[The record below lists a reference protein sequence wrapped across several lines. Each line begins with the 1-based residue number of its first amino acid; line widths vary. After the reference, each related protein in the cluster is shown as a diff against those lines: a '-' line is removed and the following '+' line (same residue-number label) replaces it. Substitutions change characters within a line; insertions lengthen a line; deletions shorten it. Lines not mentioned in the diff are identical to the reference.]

1 MKEKKEMQIVVTA
14 DDSKAKSKLEN
25 LASFLKNNFRKEETQ
40 EVRLSTKEAKAKIE
54 DLKKEV
60 AELKTFA
67 DSLTSAELSS
77 GFYNRQ
83 LQELSSKQN
92 NLNKLQDALQETNK
106 ETIEIGHNFDNL
118 GKNLTTSFD
127 NASRKAKRFVLSLFS
142 LRTIWALLSR
152 ASSTYLSQNE
162 TTANKVE
169 AVWVYL
175 GNLLAP
181 IIERI
186 VSWLQYG
193 IAYLN
198 VFTKALLGVDILA
211 KAINNSVK
219 TTAKEMKKTLSSMDE
234 IVNLQQ
240 DSGNANNGMG
250 VANALEDIN
259 NLELNPKIVKFLE
272 DLANKIK
279 KVWDLA
285 KELWIFLSD
294 NFGPAGAALILGGLG
309 LLLGSR
315 GFGGLAT
322 ILGSSFVI
330 SFVYGAITGR
340 DLLDDITNIIKGF
353 NDLRDIEEE
362 IKRKTQETID
372 IARNSTNTL
381 VQNLNN
387 GSLSV
392 QQINNYLDMLK
403 VRLDDI
409 AENPAMEEN
418 NELLKVY
425 AENLKILKNYYEENL
440 KVLDKNTAEYKE
452 QESALKKIDDRIKQL
467 DGTKAEVEVEL
478 RGNNTG
484 FFNGLK
490 NGIST
495 ALSSLGNAFGGVF
508 KSLRGYATGGFPNEG
523 QMFYANE
530 RGPELVG
537 TIGGSTA
544 VVNNT
549 QIVDAVSL
557 GVANAV
563 SSVLG
568 SQKNSSSNATYLYI
582 NGSEF
587 AKAVYDD
594 METENQRRNK
604 NTSIRRS

>member
-40 EVRLSTKEAKAKIE
+40 EIRLSTKEAKAKIE

-60 AELKTFA
+60 SELKTFA

-83 LQELSSKQN
+83 LKELSSKQN
-92 NLNKLQDALQETNK
+92 TLNKLQDALQETNK

-118 GKNLTTSFD
+118 GKNISTSFD
-127 NASRKAKRFVLSLFS
+127 HASRKARRFVLSLFS

-272 DLANKIK
+272 DLANTIK

-285 KELWIFLSD
+285 KELWIFLSN
-294 NFGPAGAALILGGLG
+294 NFGPAGAALILGGIG

-340 DLLDDITNIIKGF
+340 ELLDDITNIIRGF

-381 VQNLNN
+381 IQNLNN

-392 QQINNYLDMLK
+392 QQINDYLDMLK
-403 VRLDDI
+403 GRLDDI

-568 SQKNSSSNATYLYI
+568 SQRNSSSNATYLYI